1 MKTVILAGGSGT
13 RLFPLSR
20 ENFPKQFLNIVGNES
35 LFQQTVRRVLY
46 ISKEDEIVVSTKS
59 RYKFIALNQMKEVIE
74 TTENLEEN
82 FILEPC
88 GRNTAPAIA
97 LAVKKLLEE
106 EKLSPNEAILVTPSD
121 HFIKPENALESLK
134 GLVEELTSA
143 GFIVTFGIKPSR
155 PETGYGYIEVGEKLK
170 DNAFKVKRFTEKPS
184 LEKAVEFINSENFFW
199 NSGMFAFT
207 AETLLEEMK
216 KYQPEI
222 YSGIFEVSYEEAV
235 KNFCSLPDISFD
247 YAVME
252 KTERAAVIT
261 CNFSW
266 SDVGCWDAVYEIMEK
281 DEKGN
286 ATSGNTF
293 LLEDSNCMILD
304 KDESRNRLVVA
315 VGLED
320 ILAVGTK
327 DVTLIVKKGET
338 QKIKEAV
345 KALKK
350 HPQFKKFVES
360 SPTEY
365 RPWGSF
371 TLLEEGK
378 RYKIKKIIVKPGE
391 RLSYQLHY
399 HRSEHWI
406 VVEGTAKVRIG
417 DEEFFVHEN
426 ESVFVPKTTP
436 HYLENPGK
444 VPLVVIE
451 VQVGEYLGEDDIVRF
466 NDKYGRVQG

>member
-235 KNFCSLPDISFD
+235 KNFCSLSDISFD

>member
-35 LFQQTVRRVLY
+35 LFQQTLRRVLY
-46 ISKEDEIVVSTKS
+46 LSKEEEIVVSTKQ
-59 RYKFIALNQMKEVIE
+59 RYKFIVLNQMKEILVQ
-74 TTENLEEN
+74 NGN
-82 FILEPC
+82 FEGNFVLEPC

-97 LAVKKLLEE
+97 LAVKKLIEE
-106 EKLSPNEAILVTPSD
+106 EKLSPDEAILVTPSD
-121 HFIKPENALESLK
+121 HFIKPDNALQDLK
-134 GLVEELTSA
+134 GAIEELTSK
-143 GFIVTFGIKPSR
+143 GFIVTFGIKPIR
-155 PETGYGYIEVGEKLK
+155 PETGYGYIKIGEKIEE
-170 DNAFKVKRFTEKPS
+170 NAFKVERFTEKPD
-184 LEKAVEFINSENFFW
+184 LEKAIEFISSGNFFW

-207 AETLLEEMK
+207 AGTLLEELK
-216 KYQPEI
+216 KLQPEI
-222 YSGIFEVSYEEAV
+222 YSGIFEVSYKEAV
-235 KNFCSLPDISFD
+235 ENFCSLPDISFD

-252 KTERAAVIT
+252 KTDRAAVIT
-261 CNFSW
+261 CNFTW
-266 SDVGCWDAVYEIMEK
+266 SDVGCWDAVYEIVEK
-281 DEKGN
+281 DERGN

-304 KDESRNRLVVA
+304 KDKSRSRLVVA

-320 ILAVGTK
+320 ILTVGTK
-327 DVTLIVKKGET
+327 DVTLVVKKGET

-378 RYKIKKIIVKPGE
+378 RYKIKKIVVKPGE

-444 VPLVVIE
+444 VPLVLIE

-466 NDKYGRVQG
+466 EDKYGRA

>member
-1 MKTVILAGGSGT
+1 MKTIVLAGGSGT

-20 ENFPKQFLNIVGNES
+20 ENFPKQFLNIVGSES
-35 LFQQTVRRVLY
+35 LFQQTLRRVLY
-46 ISKEDEIVVSTKS
+46 VSEKDEIVVSTKS
-59 RYKFIALNQMKEVIE
+59 KYKFIALNQMKEVLGQDK
-74 TTENLEEN
+74 NFDEN
-82 FILEPC
+82 FVLEPC

-121 HFIKPENALESLK
+121 HFIKPENALENLK
-134 GLVEELTSA
+134 ELVEELASS

-170 DNAFKVKRFTEKPS
+170 ENAFKVKRFTEKPS
-184 LEKAVEFINSENFFW
+184 FEKALEFISSENFFW

-207 AETLLEEMK
+207 AEILLEEIK
-216 KYQPEI
+216 KYQSEI

-252 KTERAAVIT
+252 KTERAAVVT

-436 HYLENPGK
+436 HYLKNPGK

-466 NDKYGRVQG
+466 SDKYGRVQG

>member
-35 LFQQTVRRVLY
+35 LFQQTVRRALY

-59 RYKFIALNQMKEVIE
+59 RYKFIALDQMREVVE
-74 TTENLEEN
+74 TVENPEEN

-134 GLVEELTSA
+134 GLVEELTSS

-155 PETGYGYIEVGEKLK
+155 PETGYGYIETGEKLK
-170 DNAFKVKRFTEKPS
+170 ENAFKVKRFTEKPS
-184 LEKAVEFINSENFFW
+184 FEKAVEFINSENFFW

-252 KTERAAVIT
+252 KTERAAVVT

-315 VGLED
+315 VGLKD

-378 RYKIKKIIVKPGE
+378 RYKIKKIVVKPGE